1 MFARRHWIPPAALIY
16 AQLAHGLSWGI
27 VLWSAWSGQFGNR
40 LYGFAWIH
48 TVALGWIT
56 MAALA
61 VLLHALPSFTDSEWP
76 REDSARGAL
85 LGYGCG
91 VAWLIF
97 GFLGHPRDLPF
108 AGALVLAA
116 LVIYLSTAFGTIA
129 RAMKGER
136 VQRAVARA
144 FAMTFVFLLATAL
157 IGFGLA
163 WMLGG
168 RAVPAFVAALPAAH
182 ANLGILG
189 WLTLLVFGVSMR
201 TLRPM
206 TGGATRMRWMHI
218 VTGTFMVAGVP
229 LIAAGVSSGIGA
241 LAWIGGALAVIAAL
255 GYATDVFDILLRARN
270 PHRPPQA
277 FVAAG
282 VLWLL
287 GSLAIGGGVVA
298 GKPWQEAYV
307 FMLLMGWVGQF
318 VNAHLHHIGIRLLA
332 TIFRGEDDETRPQE
346 LLETRLS
353 WLTFFA
359 FQAATGLVVAALMD
373 HSPGLAARGAV
384 FGVIGW
390 IAMLANIF
398 AAALRARILPKTIVL
413 R

>member
-16 AQLAHGLSWGI
+16 AQLAHGCSWAI
-27 VLWSAWSGQFGNR
+27 VLWAAWTGEFGNA

-48 TVALGWIT
+48 TVALAWIT

-61 VLLHALPSFTDSEWP
+61 VLVHALPNFIDAEWP
-76 REDSARGAL
+76 GETAARYALVGYGAGVAL
-85 LGYGCG
+85 LIY
-91 VAWLIF
+91 
-97 GFLGHPRDLPF
+97 GFLGHSNVLPI
-108 AGALVLAA
+108 AGSLILASLLVYLA
-116 LVIYLSTAFGTIA
+116 TAFGTIA

-144 FAMTFVFLLATAL
+144 FSITFVFLIATAI
-157 IGFGLA
+157 IGFALA
-163 WMLGG
+163 WMAGG
-168 RAVPAFVAALPAAH
+168 RDVPAFVATLPAAH

-201 TLRPM
+201 TLRPI

-218 VTGTFMVAGVP
+218 VTGSFMVVGVP
-229 LIAAGVSSGIGA
+229 LIAAGVASSVSV
-241 LAWIGGALAVIAAL
+241 LAWIGGALVAIAAL
-255 GYATDVFDILLRARN
+255 GYASDVFDILIRARN

-277 FVAAG
+277 FAAVG

-287 GSLAIGGGVVA
+287 ASLAIGGGVLA
-298 GKPWQEAYV
+298 GKAWQEAYI
-307 FMLLMGWVGQF
+307 FMLLMGWIGQF
-318 VNAHLHHIGIRLLA
+318 VNAHLHHIGIRLLS

-353 WLTFFA
+353 WFTFFA
-359 FQAATGLVVAALMD
+359 FQAAIALVVASLMY

-384 FGVIGW
+384 FGLIGW
-390 IAMLANIF
+390 IAMLFNIL
-398 AAALRARILPKTIVL
+398 AAALRARTLPKTIIL